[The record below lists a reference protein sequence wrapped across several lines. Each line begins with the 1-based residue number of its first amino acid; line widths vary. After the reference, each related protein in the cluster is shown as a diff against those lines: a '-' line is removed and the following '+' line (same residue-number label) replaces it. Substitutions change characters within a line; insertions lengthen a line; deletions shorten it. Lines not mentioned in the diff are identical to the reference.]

1 MRLQPMM
8 RSTASG
14 KNSSSSLTIGWL
26 SMRSLF
32 LRLSS
37 EFCSSAL
44 KEEKE

>member
-1 MRLQPMM
+1 MM

-14 KNSSSSLTIGWL
+14 KNSSSSLIIGWF

-32 LRLSS
+32 FRPSS

-44 KEEKE
+44 KDENE